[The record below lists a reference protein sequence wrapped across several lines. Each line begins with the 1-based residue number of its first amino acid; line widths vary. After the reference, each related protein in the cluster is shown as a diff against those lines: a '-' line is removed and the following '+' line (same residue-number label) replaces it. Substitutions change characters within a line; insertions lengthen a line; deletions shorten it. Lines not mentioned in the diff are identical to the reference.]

1 MAVYSPINKNDLEI
15 FLEQYNIGTL
25 LKFDGILEGIENTNY
40 KITTSQNIYILTI
53 FEKRVESEDLPF
65 FINLKK
71 HLVQKNFLCPKPI
84 SNKKGQTINILK
96 NKPCILISYLKGK
109 KVQSASKNH
118 CEQVGEKL
126 SLLHADALDF
136 KQKKEN
142 KMNYNQWEN
151 IFLKCKT
158 SKNKDYIYLFNFIEK
173 ELLFLKENWPIS
185 LPKGIIHAD
194 VFQDN
199 VFFINDKFSG
209 LIDFYF
215 SCTDYL
221 SYDLALAINAWCFDI
236 KGNFYENKLL
246 AISKGY
252 EVNRTLL
259 KEEKKSLSILL
270 RGASIR
276 ILLTRLHDKI
286 FHIDGAY
293 VEPKNPIEYVKIL
306 EFHQKNDLNNM
317 LL

>member
-1 MAVYSPINKNDLEI
+1 MAVYSPVNKNELEI
-15 FLEQYNIGTL
+15 FLEQYDIGTL

-40 KITTSQNIYILTI
+40 KIITTQNTYILTI
-53 FEKRVESEDLPF
+53 FEKRVDEEDLPF
-65 FINLKK
+65 FINLKN
-71 HLVQKNFLCPKPI
+71 HLVKKNFLCPKPI
-84 SNKKGQTINILK
+84 SSKTGKVINHLNK
-96 NKPCILISYLKGK
+96 KPCILISYLKGK
-109 KVQSASKNH
+109 KVQLASKNH

-126 SLLHADALDF
+126 SLLHEYALDF

-158 SKNKDYIYLFNFIEK
+158 SKNEDYVYLYSFIEK
-173 ELLFLKENWPIS
+173 ELLFLKENWPNS
-185 LPKGIIHAD
+185 LPKGVIHAD

-215 SCTDYL
+215 SCNDYL
-221 SYDLALAINAWCFDI
+221 AYDLALAVNAWCFDI
-236 KGNFYENKLL
+236 KGSFSENKLL
-246 AISKGY
+246 AIIKGY

-259 KEEKKSLSILL
+259 KEEKNSLSILL
-270 RGASIR
+270 RGASMR

-286 FHIDGAY
+286 FHTDGAF
-293 VEPKNPIEYVKIL
+293 VEPKNPIEYLQIL
-306 EFHQKNDLNNM
+306 EFHQKNNLNNI
-317 LL
+317 LI